1 MTVAEARE
9 LLQRAG
15 EAMQRRLAEVP
26 GACPWNTAVLSGLLD
41 DLAPHVAKEVDEYDK
56 TDQHI

>member
-15 EAMQRRLAEVP
+15 EAMQRRLAEIP
-26 GACPWNTAVLSGLLD
+26 GACPWNTAVLKDLLD
-41 DLAPHVAKEVDEYDK
+41 DLAPHVAEEVDARN
-56 TDQHI
+56 

>member
-15 EAMQRRLAEVP
+15 EAMQRRLAEIP
-26 GACPWNTAVLSGLLD
+26 GACPWNTAVLKDLLD
-41 DLAPHVAKEVDEYDK
+41 DLAPHVAEEVDARD
-56 TDQHI
+56 